1 MSVMSRLPFE
11 SFCPFLH
18 LLNSQHECPIYQNYP
33 KLSKTAVC
41 SVARTHSSHRRKEHI
56 PPLDWCG
63 GDLEQLELS
72 PETRGNMRKDR
83 AGDMLGIR
91 SQTGKK
97 MQKCIL
103 TFQNQW
109 MSTANAALLWVL
121 QGILWG
127 STSLAHSHRII
138 PSHEKLAP
146 FLHVP
151 FFGLLMRTQIWFRA
165 FAMLLGKNMDW
176 TNFWLCISQSTVQAF
191 GTTKLPWHDL
201 GMQARFRRKKWHLF
215 QNACQWLFISLGTC
229 RSLPCRAWPG
239 ALQFRAQAMQHPN
252 TSGPILDGLPSFSAH
267 TGRFRTRRAA
277 KVSSR
282 KPCSYIG
289 LRARARFCP

>member
-72 PETRGNMRKDR
+72 PEAWGNMRKDR

-103 TFQNQW
+103 TFQTQW
-109 MSTANAALLWVL
+109 MSTASAALLWVL

-151 FFGLLMRTQIWFRA
+151 FFGLLMRTQIWFRV

-215 QNACQWLFISLGTC
+215 QMPVSGYSFRSALAGHSRAGLGPAHSNSEPKQCSTQTPEVQFWMGCHLF
-229 RSLPCRAWPG
+229 RH
-239 ALQFRAQAMQHPN
+239 LQVDSAQGGQRKFPV
-252 TSGPILDGLPSFSAH
+252 G
-267 TGRFRTRRAA
+267 
-277 KVSSR
+277 SR
-282 KPCSYIG
+282 VLI
-289 LRARARFCP
+289 